1 MYWEGFMQC
10 CEWVWL
16 NTLYQEAVNNYII
29 PFPYDSSAI
38 ELITP
43 TLKSDSIKMPQLEA
57 STAGEFY
64 TYLFWEQ
71 VFEPPNAMCRTGPV
85 VSVATQE
92 CITLNPKQNKH
103 VSSSSFTIYKCFE
116 SPKSSLWATI
126 YPQFFDKGKAK
137 LKLQV
142 ISAPHQPVTIHSWLQ
157 WETNKEEIKSDSF
170 PRWILRQIKDRLVST
185 RGWGGCWWNVTSVFS
200 SMTAVLP
207 PRWIWAPLHFQSSPV
222 QIYIC

>member
-1 MYWEGFMQC
+1 MGGGLKSASGRDSSLPKLFINLSKNVLDKVFMYWEGFMQC

-85 VSVATQE
+85 VSVA
-92 CITLNPKQNKH
+92 
-103 VSSSSFTIYKCFE
+103 
-116 SPKSSLWATI
+116 
-126 YPQFFDKGKAK
+126 
-137 LKLQV
+137 LQ
-142 ISAPHQPVTIHSWLQ
+142 
-157 WETNKEEIKSDSF
+157 
-170 PRWILRQIKDRLVST
+170 
-185 RGWGGCWWNVTSVFS
+185 GGCIIMSYLFHSDPHPNNHETHREMNIFFLTGPGRAWKGLNK
-200 SMTAVLP
+200 
-207 PRWIWAPLHFQSSPV
+207 IWFWRTWAW
-222 QIYIC
+222 